1 MRQIL
6 FFVIF
11 ILFAYPLA
19 SQENELKAGPTQYK
33 GGNPDFYIFPGR
45 AALIV
50 YSSLDNLK
58 FKCTT
63 DTIIGPVF
71 EAAEKRYIVI
81 FDTHDQVIEVSAPGF
96 KPVLINIPS
105 LQPSDV
111 LPYSIEPKLAE
122 NDPGI
127 IEVTFTISPPDAE
140 LFVDFKKTDHHLPV
154 KLSPGNHKIKI
165 TKEGKTPLKQEIF
178 VDKEHKTFTVTLE

>member
-1 MRQIL
+1 MKQMFLLTIL
-6 FFVIF
+6 V
-11 ILFAYPLA
+11 LFSYPLF

-33 GGNPDFYIFPGR
+33 GGEPDFYIFPNR

-96 KPVLINIPS
+96 KPVLINIPP

-140 LFVDFKKTDHHLPV
+140 LFVDFKKTDHNLPV

-165 TKEGKTPLKQEIF
+165 IKEGRTPLKQEIF
-178 VDKEHKTFTVTLE
+178 VDKEHKTFTVILE